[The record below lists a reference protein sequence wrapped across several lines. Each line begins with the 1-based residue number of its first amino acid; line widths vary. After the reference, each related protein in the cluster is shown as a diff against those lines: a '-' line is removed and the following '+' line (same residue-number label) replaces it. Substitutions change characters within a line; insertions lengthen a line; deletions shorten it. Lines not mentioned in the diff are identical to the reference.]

1 MNHSK
6 LYSRLR
12 EPPGAVERC
21 SRSSFGDDDGRMQG
35 GKNTAT
41 CGSEFQ
47 MVNKIAVGMGNSTS
61 GSVLAL
67 TTKKVSKDY
76 SSSMTT
82 IGVYFCITN
91 L

>member
-41 CGSEFQ
+41 CGPEFQ
-47 MVNKIAVGMGNSTS
+47 MMNKVAGGLYLVM
-61 GSVLAL
+61 
-67 TTKKVSKDY
+67 
-76 SSSMTT
+76 
-82 IGVYFCITN
+82 
-91 L
+91 